1 MEKHQPL
8 YRPQVLKEQ
17 SADWL
22 GTVVLTTPPATR
34 FFGVVAVLVI
44 AALVALLVFG
54 SFTNKVRVSGWL
66 VPESGMARVFA
77 PIAGT
82 VTELNVEEGTQ
93 VKAGAIL
100 LTVSTELRSASL
112 GATQAE
118 IGRLLDARRASLR
131 AEVGQQRGLL
141 RQQRD
146 SLSARMDAMKGE
158 ITQLGREA
166 SVQASRADLARS
178 AADRLITLQEQGYVS
193 LAQVQQQQELALEQ
207 AGKAAT
213 IRREQAERR
222 RELAALRADY
232 LELPL
237 RSQTILASLER
248 EIAQV
253 DQDQALTESRRE
265 FVLTAPQ
272 DGTVTAVQVEVG
284 GSADPAVPL
293 ITIMPDGARLEAQLF
308 GSSRAVGFVR
318 DGLPVRLRFAAYPY
332 QKFGHHEGTILTVS
346 RAGISPVDLP
356 REMSGLSELFG
367 STEPVYPMRVAL
379 DRQSITAYGANYGL
393 QPGMRLEADIL
404 LEKRRLYE
412 WVLDPL
418 YSLTGRL

>member
-34 FFGVVAVLVI
+34 FFGVVAV
-44 AALVALLVFG
+44 LVALLVFG

-308 GSSRAVGFVR
+308 GSSR
-318 DGLPVRLRFAAYPY
+318 GLCSGWLAGSIALCRVSVSEIRAPRGNDSDRLP
-332 QKFGHHEGTILTVS
+332 S
-346 RAGISPVDLP
+346 RHK
-356 REMSGLSELFG
+356 
-367 STEPVYPMRVAL
+367 
-379 DRQSITAYGANYGL
+379 
-393 QPGMRLEADIL
+393 PG
-404 LEKRRLYE
+404 
-412 WVLDPL
+412 
-418 YSLTGRL
+418 